1 MNRYATLMVILFLTC
16 KSTAQAQ
23 EPVPPF
29 SALVQPEAYSLT
41 GETLYR
47 PDLGKQK
54 EKLQADCMS
63 AKAQYDADPSNREN
77 IIWFGRRAAY
87 LWRYREAIELFS
99 KGIELYPDDPRLYRH
114 RGHRYITVRQFD
126 KAVRDLGHAVRLV
139 RDMAD
144 EVEPDGQSNE
154 KNIPTSTLK
163 SNIWYHLGLAFYLKG
178 NFDRAAEAFRE
189 CLKYSGNDDMLCATS
204 DWLYMSLRRSGQH
217 SEAEEVLKAI
227 PEDMNILENFSYHRR
242 LLMYKGILPPD
253 SLLPPGVLLSEPD
266 LTTQGYGV
274 ANWYL
279 YNGQRSRAE
288 KLFHKVLS
296 GSYWSAFGYIAAEAE
311 KARRRKRP

>member
-1 MNRYATLMVILFLTC
+1 MNRFTPLTAILFLICDNTILG
-16 KSTAQAQ
+16 QQ
-23 EPVPPF
+23 PVPPF
-29 SALVQPEAYSLT
+29 GALVQPEAYSLT
-41 GETLYR
+41 GEPLYR
-47 PDLGKQK
+47 QNLGKQK
-54 EKLQADCMS
+54 ENLEADYMS
-63 AKAQYDADPSNREN
+63 AKAQYDADPSNAET
-77 IIWFGRRAAY
+77 IIWFGRRAGY

-126 KAVRDLGHAVRLV
+126 KAVRDLEHAVRLV
-139 RDMAD
+139 QGMAD
-144 EVEPDGQSNE
+144 EVEPDGQPNE
-154 KNIPTSTLK
+154 KYIPTSTLK

-189 CLKYSGNDDMLCATS
+189 CLKYSRNDDMLCATS

-227 PEDMNILENFSYHRR
+227 REDMNILENFSYHRR

-253 SLLPPGVLLSEPD
+253 SLLTPGVRLSELD

-288 KLFHKVLS
+288 KLFRKVLS

-311 KARRRKRP
+311 MARRRKRP